1 MSEKNI
7 YRAGPSDEM
16 IEAMLKSDV
25 PMIREQARE
34 IIRSQGIKNIDMG
47 QNQFMQN
54 NIIRPREEI
63 DFRQRDFD
71 AFKRM
76 IGDRKPEGIEKVMFG
91 LNQLYNPVD
100 VGPFSVT
107 PLNVLGAFSPVPY
120 VPQLTALSGIVGA
133 AKGLGQALQ
142 DRFGIAG
149 VPTVDRFGNLFTGAQ
164 LDRMN
169 ALGGYYSDPARQS
182 RQRDRRITNLTNRML
197 AGKSFSQRN
206 LDRLLEQ
213 QRQEEAA
220 RQSAAAAIQQQN
232 REEGTGGYQSDFASD
247 SDFMEGSGTSAEM
260 GSFARGGIVG
270 IF

>member
-1 MSEKNI
+1 MADKI
-7 YRAGPSDEM
+7 DYRIGPSNK
-16 IEAMLKSDV
+16 ILEAMLKSDV
-25 PMIREQARE
+25 PMIREQAQE
-34 IIRSQGIKNIDMG
+34 IIKSQGLENIDMG

-142 DRFGIAG
+142 NRFGIAG
-149 VPTVDRFGNLFTGAQ
+149 VPTVDQFGNLFTGEQ

-182 RQRDRRITNLTNRML
+182 RSRDRRITNLTNRML
-197 AGKSFSQRN
+197 AGKSFSQKN